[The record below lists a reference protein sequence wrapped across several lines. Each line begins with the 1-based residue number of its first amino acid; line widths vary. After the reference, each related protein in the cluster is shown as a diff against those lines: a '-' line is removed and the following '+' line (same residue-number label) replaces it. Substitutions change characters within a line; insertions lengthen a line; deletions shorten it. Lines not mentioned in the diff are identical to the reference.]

1 MDKQKIYID
10 ILSQARNRVLTER
23 LISDIAKTLADI
35 DVMPEE
41 EKKVLEAELIAK
53 EIAELQEE
61 KEKAQEVITT
71 VDAKL
76 LKLQPI
82 AIKKI

>member
-61 KEKAQEVITT
+61 KEKAQEVITA
-71 VDAKL
+71 VNEKL
-76 LKLQPI
+76 LKLRPI
-82 AIKKI
+82 EIKK